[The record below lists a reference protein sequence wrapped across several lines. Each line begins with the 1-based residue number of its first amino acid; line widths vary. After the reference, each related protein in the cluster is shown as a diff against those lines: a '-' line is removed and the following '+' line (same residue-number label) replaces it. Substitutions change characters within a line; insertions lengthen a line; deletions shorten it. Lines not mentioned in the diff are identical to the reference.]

1 MVEHHPLK
9 PFIPEGARIL
19 MLGSFPPPANR
30 WSMNFFYP
38 NFINDMWRIFGLIFN
53 GDKLSLTDVPRKTF
67 RLQQIVNLLTEK
79 GIAIYDTATAVTRL
93 NNNASDKFL
102 EIAQLTDIPMLLG
115 EMPQCVAV
123 AATGGK
129 SAEEVARQLGTDIPK
144 TGKHVSTTVNG
155 KEISF
160 YRMPSSSRA
169 YPMSIERKAEFY
181 RAMFRET
188 GVLQ

>member
-9 PFIPEGARIL
+9 PFIPAGARIL

-38 NFINDMWRIFGLIFN
+38 NFTNDMWRIFGLIFN
-53 GDKLSLTDVPRKTF
+53 CDKLSLTDVPGKTF

-102 EIAQLTDIPMLLG
+102 EISQPTDIPMLLD

>member
-53 GDKLSLTDVPRKTF
+53 CDKLSLTDVPGKTF

-102 EIAQLTDIPMLLG
+102 EISQPTDIPMLLD

-129 SAEEVARQLGTDIPK
+129 SAEEVARQLGTDIPI

>member
-53 GDKLSLTDVPRKTF
+53 GDKLSFTDVPGKTF
-67 RLQQIVNLLTEK
+67 RLQLIVNLLTEK

-102 EIAQLTDIPMLLG
+102 EISQPTDIPMLLD

-144 TGKHVSTTVNG
+144 TGKHINTTVNG

>member
-9 PFIPEGARIL
+9 PFIPAGARIL

-53 GDKLSLTDVPRKTF
+53 GDKLSLTDVPGKTF

-102 EIAQLTDIPMLLG
+102 EISQPTDIPMLLN

-155 KEISF
+155 REISF

>member
-53 GDKLSLTDVPRKTF
+53 GDKLSLTDVPGKTF

-79 GIAIYDTATAVTRL
+79 GIAIYDTATTVTRL

-102 EIAQLTDIPMLLG
+102 EISQPTDIPMLLD

>member
-53 GDKLSLTDVPRKTF
+53 GDKLSLTDVPGKTF

-102 EIAQLTDIPMLLG
+102 EISQPTDIPMLLD

-129 SAEEVARQLGTDIPK
+129 SAEEVARQLGTDIPI

>member
-53 GDKLSLTDVPRKTF
+53 GDKLSLTDVPGKTF

-102 EIAQLTDIPMLLG
+102 KIAQPTDIPMLLDG
-115 EMPQCVAV
+115 MPQCVAV
-123 AATGGK
+123 ASTGGK

-144 TGKHVSTTVNG
+144 TGKHVNTTVNG
-155 KEISF
+155 REISF

-169 YPMSIERKAEFY
+169 YPMNIERKAEFY

>member
-9 PFIPEGARIL
+9 PFIPEGARVL
-19 MLGSFPPPANR
+19 MLGSFPPPTNR

-38 NFINDMWRIFGLIFN
+38 NFINDMWRIFGLIFK
-53 GDKLSLTDVPRKTF
+53 GDKLSLTDVPGKTF
-67 RLQQIVNLLTEK
+67 RLQEIVELLTER
-79 GIAIYDTATAVTRL
+79 GIAIYDTATAVIRL

-102 EIAQLTDIPMLLG
+102 EISQPTDIPMLLSS
-115 EMPQCVAV
+115 MPQCIAI

-129 SAEEVARQLGTDIPK
+129 SAEEIARQLGTDIPQ
-144 TGKHVSTTVNG
+144 TGKHIKTTING
-155 KEISF
+155 TEISF

-181 RAMFRET
+181 HAMFREI

>member
-1 MVEHHPLK
+1 
-9 PFIPEGARIL
+9 

-53 GDKLSLTDVPRKTF
+53 GDKLSLTDVPGKTF

-102 EIAQLTDIPMLLG
+102 EISQPTDIPMLLD